1 MSELEAL
8 NFYADQAVFD
18 DPHPYY
24 NQLRS
29 RCPVAREPHFGT
41 VMVTG
46 LEEGLEVYRQSDAF
60 SSCLA
65 LNGPI
70 PGLPFEPQG
79 DDISE
84 QLSQHRQQL
93 PWSSHFITFDEPEHS
108 AHRALLTRLLTH
120 ERLKKSQAYLERIV
134 DLLIDRVI
142 DGGPCEIVSQY
153 AYPVTTLV
161 VMEMLGVPE
170 ADRLEFLMLLG
181 APKDDVG
188 SAEHL
193 NRADPMQY
201 LARRFTTYLT
211 ERQSQPR
218 DDLMSELVQS
228 RFRDGSQPDF
238 TELLQIA
245 TFLFVA
251 GQDTASKLITS
262 SLRILGD
269 CPHLQQLLR
278 ADRQRITNFIEEVLR
293 TQTPAR
299 VNFRV
304 ARRTTSVG
312 GVNVPAGTLV
322 TIALGAANRD
332 PRHFEEPDEF
342 RVDRENVRDHI
353 AFGRGFHACPGAS
366 WARLEAQVTLE
377 RFLDRTSD
385 IRICEAQHGPANARR
400 YHWAPTYLLYGL
412 MALHLELSKRQAEP
426 ACPS

>member
-1 MSELEAL
+1 MSESETV
-8 NFYADQAVFD
+8 NFYTDQSVFD

-24 NQLRS
+24 EQLRS
-29 RCPVAREPHFGT
+29 QCPVLREPHFGT
-41 VMVTG
+41 MMVTG
-46 LEEGLEVYRQSDAF
+46 LQEGLDVYRQADAF

-70 PGLPFEPQG
+70 PGLPFTPQG

-84 QLSQHRQQL
+84 QLSEHRAEL
-93 PWSSHFITFDEPEHS
+93 PWSRHFITFDEPEHT
-108 AHRALLTRLLTH
+108 AHRNLLTRLLTH
-120 ERLKKSQAYLERIV
+120 ERLKKSGDYLRRIV
-134 DLLIDRVI
+134 DRLIDRVI
-142 DGGPCEIVSQY
+142 DSDRCEIVSQY

-170 ADRLEFLMLLG
+170 EERLEFLIQLG

-193 NRADPMQY
+193 NRADPMVY
-201 LARRFTTYLT
+201 LRQRFTTYLT

-228 RFRDGSQPDF
+228 RFRDGSPPELA
-238 TELLQIA
+238 ELLQIA

-278 ADRQRITNFIEEVLR
+278 AEPQRIPDFIEEVLR
-293 TQTPAR
+293 TETPAR

-312 GVNVPAGTLV
+312 GVDVPAGTLV
-322 TIALGAANRD
+322 TVALGAANRD
-332 PRHFEEPDEF
+332 PRHFEEPNEF
-342 RVDRENVRDHI
+342 RLDRANIRDHI
-353 AFGRGFHACPGAS
+353 AFGRGLHACPGAP
-366 WARLEAQVTLE
+366 WARLEAQITLE
-377 RFLDRTSD
+377 RFLDRTSS
-385 IRICEAQHGPANARR
+385 IRICEAEHGPPNARR
-400 YHWAPTYLLYGL
+400 YHKAPTYLLYGH
-412 MALHLELSKRQAEP
+412 MALHLEFSKR
-426 ACPS
+426 